1 MEKYWAAHPEDVFSP
16 CTCEVDGEHVYFI
29 DERGKRVTGKGGV
42 VTHPVA
48 KLGELP
54 QVHDAQLVGVGNVC
68 ELVVVDNAAVLHT
81 VRTRYKRTDIY
92 TFVSKMLV
100 AVNPFRELAVYSKEN
115 LMRYLGASST
125 IDLPPHIYAL
135 GLHAVKGLQ
144 QHGGTSQVVLISGE
158 SGAGKT
164 ESAKLVMSYI
174 SEALGSSRNLQR
186 RDSRPRYSISAP
198 DASPGKLSR
207 RKSRYSVVDPAK
219 PSIQD
224 KIIQTNPILEAF
236 GNAMTVR
243 NNNSSR
249 FGKWTQMIISPNM
262 VIQGCSVTDYLLE
275 VTRVCGCGEKERNYH
290 IFFQLLQ
297 AREDPQL
304 KDLGIGAPEEYN
316 YIKGSQFSAP
326 GIDDARCFVEVKEAF
341 LALEFSPEVQ
351 KEIFRVVVGLLVI
364 GNIEIAEGDE
374 AEIKGSGV
382 VEKASQLLGID
393 PEALQNM
400 ILVQRRKVGPEVV
413 HSRRSPAQAKSVRD
427 TFARMLYGRT
437 FKWLIEKIN
446 DRLRESSTSQVFLGV
461 LDIAGFESFEHNSL
475 EQLFIN
481 LSNEIL
487 QSHFN
492 QHFFR
497 MELQEYEAEGVT
509 VGIDVKYQDNSD
521 IVSLINAKGGI
532 LSILDD
538 EALIPKTTDQT
549 FVSKV
554 IKSHG
559 NHARIIK
566 SKMGG
571 AVKFGIKHFAGEV
584 SYEASGF
591 LEKNMAKLPDEAAA
605 LLTSSSSSLLE
616 EIGKK
621 VTEEVET
628 ESRSRGR
635 KAKTVSS
642 GFRQSLEELMQ
653 TVNSAEPHFI
663 RCLKPNA
670 AKAPDSFDS
679 KYTYEQMLYSGI
691 FEAVRIRQSGFPMR
705 LLHAEFLER
714 YGRLMPKEQWPQLVG
729 PRQVEQPEK
738 VKLLVAAL
746 RDQLTIDLEDK
757 GLILGNTKVLGK
769 ALTMSL
775 LEDLRHKTLLAQKQE
790 QEAAREELERAIK
803 GRNPEVLL
811 NALVQGEFFQLDQ
824 AILDEGKEALEHE
837 EKRMKIINA
846 LHEAINL
853 REVPRLRAVIKEA
866 EQFGLE
872 HPDDLALLEEA
883 VVTMQKELWPQARAG
898 LTQAVECREIKK
910 LQDAL
915 EEAELVGLPAEEMKP
930 ARQILQQEQRKIAAV
945 EGLKEP
951 LRLRDIPA
959 MQAAIAE
966 GEAAGL
972 DGDLQEIRTVL
983 AQEQRKVAARTALQS
998 AIKSRKVPA
1007 LQAALEEAE
1016 DCQLEGSEIYEAKRT
1031 LADEQSKM
1039 QARSAVEKATQS
1051 RDVTELR
1058 AALKQGLA
1066 WGLEEAELQRA
1077 RMILKQEE
1085 IKLEALRALEEA
1097 LRNRDIEE
1105 LQAAIRQGQSSNLDP
1120 SQLRPA
1126 RSALEQEQKK
1136 LAARNGLEKAI
1147 KRREIN
1153 ALLRALADGEK
1164 AGLSED
1170 VDEEMRVAKQTLVT
1184 EQAKAAA
1191 KEQLA
1196 QAMKDVSYDTIPAL
1210 QAAIQEAELQGLDAV
1225 LVDPA
1230 KAKLETTE
1238 RQLAA
1243 KMELQDALASR
1254 AIADLA
1260 TAIGNAESAGL
1271 HSADEHLADARRVHA
1286 DEKRRAKAQQGLF
1299 DAVQSRNIEQLHKA
1313 IEEGKV
1319 CNINEDDI
1327 REANDVLMEELRKA
1341 NAREGLQRATWSCS
1355 ILDLRSAISEA
1366 EDAGVDEEETMEAR
1380 QMLGAEERKEE
1391 ARNALETAV
1400 QSRSLEMLEDALE
1413 EADRCGLNPKET
1425 EMARRVLAEE
1435 QRKIAALECLNEAI
1449 ASRDTTALKAA
1460 ILEAQNADLDATEV
1474 DTAKTVLELELQKA
1488 ALRQRLK
1495 KAQEERAIHELRDV
1509 LSEAMNLG
1517 FNLSELAPAQAIL
1530 KEEERKAAARE
1541 ALVEAI
1547 NQRDVP
1553 TLEAALREG
1562 ANSGL
1567 AGEEMVAAK
1576 DALLVAQRMVETRND
1591 LESAVRTRDPARLA
1605 AAIEK
1610 GQQCGLERHELEPA
1624 EAVLKEAWVEQA
1636 RKSLKKAIQEQDVR
1650 ALFQAVA
1657 ESEAVGLEPEELD
1670 EAKRALEEEAAAA
1683 TKDAEHRL
1691 EKKALL
1697 LPAAEL
1703 TFEVAR
1709 PALETEGYGGFDWK
1723 VRENIAFSTVAV
1735 GQELAA
1741 ALEKAWFTKKSNILD
1756 ELCQNLHS
1764 CHMSSIGKLC
1774 KPEALDKHILLKLG
1788 LDLKMHCDTGS
1799 ESSWMTSP
1807 IALAIMLFYTQQD
1820 VDTDRALLF
1829 PDCPS
1834 AMVGAQLF
1842 KERKEAYEAYRTRT
1856 ASGFGGRNPMI
1867 FGEVSHVA
1875 TAVLESALR
1884 GLQQA
1889 PNGAVERPLQKW
1901 VKTACLLSSCRQKF
1915 EESKSLTRILTN
1927 VSDRGIQE
1935 LQKKQKEDIIL
1946 CPQLLSTSSNS
1957 NYVEKY
1963 LSLGA
1968 SCLEKHVILTISN
1981 VTECLDIST
1990 VSQYPEEQEVLLPF
2004 LSVLRVQDIS
2014 FGAGQ
2019 PTRLRCQFQGSML
2032 SPRLR
2037 SACLSDLTMASYEL
2051 VQGLDDL
2058 QIPSPISM
2066 SLGQSKTDRPN
2077 LREPTQYN
2085 SKVFQ
2090 ALVHAFEALD
2100 RRGAWMISY
2109 ADYSW
2114 AQDTL
2119 ASSLGVKRILR
2130 KLTGHFANSHLDL
2143 TLQKFF
2149 VLTMPG
2155 ATDGQLERAFRWTSR
2170 YLRNAEPH
2178 QLEESP
2184 VSPQSPQTP
2193 VIRTTTP
2200 RHPRLRTWR

>member
-1 MEKYWAAHPEDVFSP
+1 
-16 CTCEVDGEHVYFI
+16 
-29 DERGKRVTGKGGV
+29 
-42 VTHPVA
+42 
-48 KLGELP
+48 
-54 QVHDAQLVGVGNVC
+54 
-68 ELVVVDNAAVLHT
+68 
-81 VRTRYKRTDIY
+81 
-92 TFVSKMLV
+92 
-100 AVNPFRELAVYSKEN
+100 
-115 LMRYLGASST
+115 MRYLGATST
-125 IDLPPHIYAL
+125 MDLPPHIYAL

-186 RDSRPRYSISAP
+186 RDSRPRYSVAA
-198 DASPGKLSR
+198 DTAR
-207 RKSRYSVVDPAK
+207 RRSRYSVVDPAK

-262 VIQGCSVTDYLLE
+262 AIQGCSVTDYLLE

-297 AREDPQL
+297 ARADPQL
-304 KDLGIGAPEEYN
+304 QDLDIQAPEEYN
-316 YIKGSQFSAP
+316 YIKGSRFTAP
-326 GIDDARCFVEVKEAF
+326 GIDDTRCFQEVKEAF

-351 KEIFRVVVGLLVI
+351 KEIFKVVVGLLVV
-364 GNIEIAEGDE
+364 GNIDFVDGDE
-374 AEIKGSGV
+374 AEIKGSDV
-382 VEKASQLLGID
+382 DKASQLLGI
-393 PEALQNM
+393 PSKALQEM
-400 ILVQRRKVGPEVV
+400 ILVQKRKIGGEVV
-413 HSRRSPAQAKSVRD
+413 NSRRSTAQAKSVRD

-446 DRLRESSTSQVFLGV
+446 DRLRQSSTSQVFLGV

-497 MELQEYEAEGVT
+497 MELQEYEAEGIK
-509 VGIDVKYQDNSD
+509 VGIDVTYQDNSD

-559 NHARIIK
+559 NHARIVK

-584 SYEASGF
+584 TYDASGF
-591 LEKNMAKLPDEAAA
+591 LEKNMSKLPDEAGA
-605 LLTSSSSSLLE
+605 LLLSSSSSLLE

-621 VTEEVET
+621 VQEEVET
-628 ESRSRGR
+628 ENRSRGR

-670 AKAPDSFDS
+670 AKEPNNFDS

-729 PRQVEQPEK
+729 PRQVSPPEK
-738 VKLLVAAL
+738 VELLVSAL
-746 RDQLTIDLEDK
+746 REQLTTSDLPDK
-757 GLILGNTKVLGK
+757 GLVLGKTKVLGK

-775 LEDLRHKTLLAQKQE
+775 LEEIRHKTLLAQKQE
-790 QEAAREELERAIK
+790 QEAAVEELERAIK
-803 GRNPEVLL
+803 GRNPEALL
-811 NALVQGEFFQLDQ
+811 AALVEGEFFQLDR
-824 AILDEGKEALEHE
+824 ALLDEGRKALEHE
-837 EKRMKIINA
+837 EKRMEIMKG

-853 REVPRLRAVIKEA
+853 REVPRLRQAIKEA
-866 EQFGLE
+866 EDFGLD
-872 HPDDLALLEEA
+872 HADDLAVLEEA
-883 VVTMQKELWPQARAG
+883 VTTMQKELWPQARAG
-898 LTQAVECREIKK
+898 LTQAVACREIKK

-915 EEAELVGLPAEEMKP
+915 AEAELVGLPTEEMKP
-930 ARQILQQEQRKIAAV
+930 ARQILQEEERKVAAM

-951 LRLRDIPA
+951 LRLRDIAA

-972 DGDLQEIRTVL
+972 SAGDLEGIKTAL
-983 AQEQRKVAARTALQS
+983 AEEQRKATARTALQS
-998 AIKSRKVPA
+998 AVKSRKVPE
-1007 LQAALEEAE
+1007 LQAALEEGEA
-1016 DCQLEGSEIYEAKRT
+1016 CQLEGSELYEAKRI

-1085 IKLEALRALEEA
+1085 IKLEALRALEDA
-1097 LRNRDIEE
+1097 LRSRDIEE

-1126 RSALEQEQKK
+1126 RTALEEEQKK
-1136 LAARNGLEKAI
+1136 LAARSGLEKAI
-1147 KRREIN
+1147 KRRDIN
-1153 ALLRALADGEK
+1153 ALMRALTEAEK
-1164 AGLSED
+1164 AGLSTD
-1170 VDEEMRVAKQTLVT
+1170 VDEEMRVAKETLAT
-1184 EQAKAAA
+1184 EQAKAAS

-1196 QAMKDVSYDTIPAL
+1196 KAMKDLCYDTIPAL
-1210 QAAIQEAELQGLDAV
+1210 REAIQEAELQGLDAV

-1243 KMELQDALASR
+1243 KIELQDALATRGISELAS
-1254 AIADLA
+1254 AISS
-1260 TAIGNAESAGL
+1260 AEAAGL
-1271 HSADEHLADARRVHA
+1271 HSADEHLAEARRTHA
-1286 DEKRRAKAQQGLF
+1286 DEKRRVKAQQGLF

-1313 IEEGKV
+1313 LEEGKV
-1319 CNINEDDI
+1319 CSLNEDDL

-1341 NAREGLQRATWSCS
+1341 NAREGLQRATWSRS
-1355 ILDLRSAISEA
+1355 ILDLRSAIAEA
-1366 EDAGVDEEETMEAR
+1366 EDAGVDEDETMEAR
-1380 QMLGAEERKEE
+1380 QMLGIEEGKEE
-1391 ARNALETAV
+1391 ARNGLETAV
-1400 QSRSLEMLEDALE
+1400 QSRNVEMLEDALE
-1413 EADRCGLNPKET
+1413 EADRCGLVPKET
-1425 EMARRVLAEE
+1425 ETARQILAEE
-1435 QRKIAALECLNEAI
+1435 QRKLAALEGLNEAI
-1449 ASRDTTALKAA
+1449 ASKDIAALEAA
-1460 ILEAQNADLDATEV
+1460 ILEAQQADLDATEV
-1474 DTAKTVLELELQKA
+1474 DTAKSLLELELQKI
-1488 ALRQRLK
+1488 ALWKRLE
-1495 KAQEERAIHELRDV
+1495 KAQQQRVINELRDA
-1509 LSEAMNLG
+1509 LSAAMNLG
-1517 FNLSELAPAQAIL
+1517 FSLSELAPAQSVL
-1530 KEEERKAAARE
+1530 KEEERKETARE
-1541 ALVEAI
+1541 ALAEAVSDP
-1547 NQRDVP
+1547 DVA
-1553 TLEAALREG
+1553 TLEAALKE
-1562 ANSGL
+1562 AVDSGL
-1567 AGEEMVAAK
+1567 MEEEMVAAK
-1576 DALLVAQRMVETRND
+1576 DALQLAQRLVETRND
-1591 LESAVRTRDPARLA
+1591 LESAVKTRDPARLM

-1610 GQQCGLERHELEPA
+1610 GQSCGLERHELEPA
-1624 EAVLKEAWVEQA
+1624 EAVLKEARVEQT
-1636 RKSLKKAIQEQDVR
+1636 RESLKRAINEQDVR
-1650 ALFQAVA
+1650 ALFRAVA

-1670 EAKRALEEEAAAA
+1670 EAKRVLEEEAALA

-1691 EKKALL
+1691 ERRQLL

-1709 PALETEGYGGFDWK
+1709 PALDAEGYGGFDWK

-1764 CHMSSIGKLC
+1764 CHMSSIGRLC
-1774 KPEALDKHILLKLG
+1774 KPEALDKHVLLKLG
-1788 LDLKMHCDTGS
+1788 LDLKMECDTS
-1799 ESSWMTSP
+1799 ENWASSP
-1807 IALAIMLFYTQQD
+1807 IALAAMLFYTQQD
-1820 VDTDRALLF
+1820 VDIDRALLF

-1834 AMVGAQLF
+1834 SMVAAQLF
-1842 KERKEAYEAYRTRT
+1842 KERKEAYDAYRTRT
-1856 ASGFGGRNPMI
+1856 SALGARNPML
-1867 FGEVSHVA
+1867 FSEVSHVA
-1875 TAVLESALR
+1875 TAVLQSALR

-1889 PNGAVERPLQKW
+1889 PDVTTERPLQKW

-1915 EESKSLTRILTN
+1915 EDSKSLTRILTN
-1927 VSDRGIQE
+1927 VSERGVQE
-1935 LQKKQKEDIIL
+1935 LRKKQKEDIIV
-1946 CPQLLSTSSNS
+1946 CPQLLSTSSNPD
-1957 NYVEKY
+1957 YVQKY

-1968 SCLEKHVILTISN
+1968 SSLEKHVILTISN
-1981 VTECLDIST
+1981 VTECLDLSA
-1990 VSQYPEEQEVLLPF
+1990 VSQYPDEQEVLLPF
-2004 LSVLRVQDIS
+2004 LSVLRVQDVS
-2014 FGAGQ
+2014 FEAGQ
-2019 PTRLRCQFQGSML
+2019 ATRVRCQFQGSML

-2058 QIPSPISM
+2058 PIPSPISV
-2066 SLGQSKTDRPN
+2066 SLGESKTDRPN
-2077 LREPTQYN
+2077 LRDHTQYN
-2085 SKVFQ
+2085 TKVFQ
-2090 ALVHAFEALD
+2090 TLVHAFEALD

-2109 ADYSW
+2109 SDYSW

-2119 ASSLGVKRILR
+2119 ASSVGVKRILR

-2155 ATDGQLERAFRWTSR
+2155 ATDSQLERAFRWTSR
-2170 YLRNAEPH
+2170 YLRTTEP
-2178 QLEESP
+2178 QRLEESP
-2184 VSPQSPQTP
+2184 SASPQSPQTP

-2200 RHPRLRTWR
+2200 KHPRLRTWR

>member
-1 MEKYWAAHPEDVFSP
+1 
-16 CTCEVDGEHVYFI
+16 
-29 DERGKRVTGKGGV
+29 
-42 VTHPVA
+42 
-48 KLGELP
+48 
-54 QVHDAQLVGVGNVC
+54 
-68 ELVVVDNAAVLHT
+68 
-81 VRTRYKRTDIY
+81 
-92 TFVSKMLV
+92 
-100 AVNPFRELAVYSKEN
+100 
-115 LMRYLGASST
+115 
-125 IDLPPHIYAL
+125 
-135 GLHAVKGLQ
+135 
-144 QHGGTSQVVLISGE
+144 
-158 SGAGKT
+158 
-164 ESAKLVMSYI
+164 
-174 SEALGSSRNLQR
+174 
-186 RDSRPRYSISAP
+186 
-198 DASPGKLSR
+198 
-207 RKSRYSVVDPAK
+207 
-219 PSIQD
+219 
-224 KIIQTNPILEAF
+224 
-236 GNAMTVR
+236 
-243 NNNSSR
+243 
-249 FGKWTQMIISPNM
+249 
-262 VIQGCSVTDYLLE
+262 
-275 VTRVCGCGEKERNYH
+275 
-290 IFFQLLQ
+290 
-297 AREDPQL
+297 
-304 KDLGIGAPEEYN
+304 
-316 YIKGSQFSAP
+316 
-326 GIDDARCFVEVKEAF
+326 
-341 LALEFSPEVQ
+341 
-351 KEIFRVVVGLLVI
+351 
-364 GNIEIAEGDE
+364 
-374 AEIKGSGV
+374 
-382 VEKASQLLGID
+382 
-393 PEALQNM
+393 
-400 ILVQRRKVGPEVV
+400 
-413 HSRRSPAQAKSVRD
+413 
-427 TFARMLYGRT
+427 
-437 FKWLIEKIN
+437 
-446 DRLRESSTSQVFLGV
+446 
-461 LDIAGFESFEHNSL
+461 
-475 EQLFIN
+475 
-481 LSNEIL
+481 
-487 QSHFN
+487 
-492 QHFFR
+492 
-497 MELQEYEAEGVT
+497 
-509 VGIDVKYQDNSD
+509 
-521 IVSLINAKGGI
+521 
-532 LSILDD
+532 
-538 EALIPKTTDQT
+538 
-549 FVSKV
+549 
-554 IKSHG
+554 
-559 NHARIIK
+559 
-566 SKMGG
+566 
-571 AVKFGIKHFAGEV
+571 
-584 SYEASGF
+584 
-591 LEKNMAKLPDEAAA
+591 MAKLPDEAAA

-803 GRNPEVLL
+803 ARNPEVLL

-837 EKRMKIINA
+837 EKRMKIING

-853 REVPRLRAVIKEA
+853 REVPRLRVVIKEA

-1170 VDEEMRVAKQTLVT
+1170 EMRVAKQTLAT

-1380 QMLGAEERKEE
+1380 PFGMFGVSKKQLCKKRRIPVCGMSFVAFHGGTFKPFPPFLFLMGCTRQMLGAEERKEE

-1509 LSEAMNLG
+1509 LSEAINLG

-1553 TLEAALREG
+1553 TLLGIHGWDTWIPLRAVLLRLEAALREG

-1935 LQKKQKEDIIL
+1935 LQKKQKEDIIV

-1968 SCLEKHVILTISN
+1968 SCWEKHVILTISN

-1990 VSQYPEEQEVLLPF
+1990 VSQYPEEQE
-2004 LSVLRVQDIS
+2004 
-2014 FGAGQ
+2014 
-2019 PTRLRCQFQGSML
+2019 
-2032 SPRLR
+2032 
-2037 SACLSDLTMASYEL
+2037 
-2051 VQGLDDL
+2051 
-2058 QIPSPISM
+2058 
-2066 SLGQSKTDRPN
+2066 SL
-2077 LREPTQYN
+2077 
-2085 SKVFQ
+2085 
-2090 ALVHAFEALD
+2090 
-2100 RRGAWMISY
+2100 
-2109 ADYSW
+2109 
-2114 AQDTL
+2114 
-2119 ASSLGVKRILR
+2119 
-2130 KLTGHFANSHLDL
+2130 AN
-2143 TLQKFF
+2143 F
-2149 VLTMPG
+2149 VTVG
-2155 ATDGQLERAFRWTSR
+2155 ATKKG
-2170 YLRNAEPH
+2170 
-2178 QLEESP
+2178 
-2184 VSPQSPQTP
+2184 
-2193 VIRTTTP
+2193 
-2200 RHPRLRTWR
+2200 